1 MISAAGIKVYSYL
14 NITAV
19 ADFFMEIK
27 PGEHGRV
34 TLRGYLAG
42 MPDVGRLQE
51 EAVRIML
58 QEDGDNREQV
68 LFQGIIQSVHT
79 FVENGV
85 CQVILSALTSSIRLD
100 QEERNRSFQK
110 TKETYLG
117 IMREVAGNVS
127 GSGLSVETGVPVI
140 QYRETD
146 WEFCRRMAAGAGQVL
161 YADPASPEIR
171 LWAGL
176 EEKDGTAS
184 FPADRYSVCVDET
197 YYHMKS
203 AGEGKKEFLYYR
215 TESWENYE
223 IGESSF
229 YQGQRRYIFEKKA
242 ELVGGVLVFEYKL
255 GGKCRFGQKRYANRK
270 MTGVSLRGTVEKR
283 EKESVYLKLDID
295 GADGKALHPYPWIP
309 PTGNVMYSMPQ
320 EGTEAYLYFP
330 EAEEESAYAVSEIHN
345 SRCPVFA
352 DAQRRELVT
361 EHGKKLRL
369 HADMLGF
376 AGGKEETVQE
386 CRMREDGI
394 HFGAG
399 RGKLQVTGREQILFH
414 APEISLD
421 AVQKIGQY
429 KMESMAKEKAGM
441 LYPRGG
447 GNPAT
452 GGLAAAALG
461 VTAVQLG
468 MTAGVLTAGAGIAA
482 VAATAA
488 SDKKNGTESSLG
500 DYISNAFS
508 ASARVGA
515 SCIAITLGMYG
526 AEVMTLTVS
535 GGMGLIP
542 VGGTVVTLPQL
553 AGAFQLVAG
562 IVTSQNLL
570 FQMRG
575 VLMFC
580 ISGKEMGAPTG
591 NWLYDS
597 ARELTEMASMQFAV
611 YGLMNPYTYQRPKIT
626 PLPNE
631 TGLTVPGGT
640 GVAVVP
646 NGTAPALK
654 QPYLPGQYSEYPA
667 AVQGWAQQALPGGG
681 SAIEGGSVPDFYVGP
696 NGKELPSQYKD
707 WIGTN
712 IQKELLEQAENLQLQ
727 NAIKQLYRGN
737 SFIGDGGTAD
747 VIRFEQQTGLMLGKN
762 GGSHVQK
769 GIDMAKYIE
778 NKILTQDL
786 SPSDRALA
794 IQLLEDLYS
803 ALGR

>member
-1 MISAAGIKVYSYL
+1 
-14 NITAV
+14 
-19 ADFFMEIK
+19 
-27 PGEHGRV
+27 
-34 TLRGYLAG
+34 
-42 MPDVGRLQE
+42 
-51 EAVRIML
+51 
-58 QEDGDNREQV
+58 
-68 LFQGIIQSVHT
+68 
-79 FVENGV
+79 
-85 CQVILSALTSSIRLD
+85 
-100 QEERNRSFQK
+100 
-110 TKETYLG
+110 
-117 IMREVAGNVS
+117 
-127 GSGLSVETGVPVI
+127 
-140 QYRETD
+140 
-146 WEFCRRMAAGAGQVL
+146 MA
-161 YADPASPEIR
+161 
-171 LWAGL
+171 
-176 EEKDGTAS
+176 
-184 FPADRYSVCVDET
+184 
-197 YYHMKS
+197 
-203 AGEGKKEFLYYR
+203 
-215 TESWENYE
+215 
-223 IGESSF
+223 
-229 YQGQRRYIFEKKA
+229 
-242 ELVGGVLVFEYKL
+242 
-255 GGKCRFGQKRYANRK
+255 
-270 MTGVSLRGTVEKR
+270 GVSLRGTVEKR
-283 EKESVYLKLDID
+283 EKESVYLKLDMD

-309 PTGNVMYSMPQ
+309 PTGNVMYCMPQ

-376 AGGKEETVQE
+376 ARGKEETVQE
-386 CRMREDGI
+386 CRMGEDGI

-399 RGKLQVTGREQILFH
+399 KGKLQVTGSGQITFR

-452 GGLAAAALG
+452 GGDGYGVGELQNEYNALSSQGILAGTEYEYYKPFDDAPEYEEYKEVPTWLKVVAGVAVAAVVGLAVGALVVVTGGLAAAALG

-488 SDKKNGTESSLG
+488 SDQKNGTESSLG

-526 AEVMTLTVS
+526 AEVMTMTVS
-535 GGMGLIP
+535 GGLGLIP
-542 VGGTVVTLPQL
+542 VGGMVVTLPQL
-553 AGAFQLVAG
+553 AGAFLLVAG
-562 IVTSQNLL
+562 TVTSQNLL
-570 FQMRG
+570 FQMRE

-597 ARELTEMASMQFAV
+597 ARELTEMASMQFAA
-611 YGLMNPYTYQRPKIT
+611 YGLRNPYTYQRPKIT

-654 QPYLPGQYSEYPA
+654 QPYLPGQYTEYPA
-667 AVQGWAQQALPGGG
+667 AVQGWAQQALPGWG
-681 SAIEGGSVPDFYVGP
+681 SGIEGGNKIKIQAVIPPGSTHPVKVYTDGNAQINIGKIDTYIRGKVELDVEATITRIDELKDIRKLNPESFTKEMKKELQECENRLHNYQRSQEMNNTLNEAGIEDSIENNQMIVENLLDAAKEVTDGNTEIISYIEGV
-696 NGKELPSQYKD
+696 NGK
-707 WIGTN
+707 
-712 IQKELLEQAENLQLQ
+712 
-727 NAIKQLYRGN
+727 
-737 SFIGDGGTAD
+737 
-747 VIRFEQQTGLMLGKN
+747 
-762 GGSHVQK
+762 VQVVSRW
-769 GIDMAKYIE
+769 
-778 NKILTQDL
+778 KILPDGT
-786 SPSDRALA
+786 PYLA
-794 IQLLEDLYS
+794 TVILKPMK
-803 ALGR
+803 